1 MKKLVRSFILIMV
14 LLVAGFNAMPAFAQS
29 NSGNNPTITAEVDRY
44 HVSTDETV
52 MLTITVDVKGSSPSK
67 PQLPLLEGFTIIRSS
82 SGAQIKVVNGAMSIQ
97 ETYQYNLRPTQTGD
111 LVIEPVTVNVNGITF
126 STDPIRITVTQGSG
140 NIQQV
145 PNPSLPVMPSLPSFP
160 SSPFFDSG
168 IFEPG
173 TTIEPSETPTE
184 LAGQDFFIEAEVD
197 KLSPFMGEQVIYTL
211 RFYNAVRLYDD
222 PQYQPPSFT
231 GFWHENQPDEAN
243 YSLQQTGRTYN
254 VTELQT
260 VLFPTVVGEI
270 NIEPAEITIS
280 GGFFSNGQI
289 LRTQP
294 TTLDVQILPQNAPPS
309 FQGAVG
315 QFDIQ
320 AGVDTNQTVINEPV
334 TLNLTIN
341 GQGNI
346 NNLADP
352 VWNEG
357 PEWRA
362 FDSQASNSTQFEGGK
377 LAGSRTYERILVPTQ
392 AGTLIIPAVE
402 FSYFDPETSS
412 YKTIST
418 QPFEVVVE
426 SSGTGS
432 TTASPEVNSGS
443 DALRNESPNSSIRP
457 NKPAPPN
464 WIQGSTLLT
473 KRPEYWLLWTL
484 PLFLLMGQFGWQQ
497 YLKRW
502 QINPSQRRRNE
513 AAKKARRA
521 IRAAHKRP
529 AEVYDAAVQILV
541 TFISEK
547 LTRPISGLTQD
558 ELDGLLRSEG
568 VAEDLIERVQNCITL
583 SEFGRFAPSG
593 ENSSP
598 KELLRRTEKL
608 IMELDKAL

>member
-1 MKKLVRSFILIMV
+1 MKNLVRSFILIMV
-14 LLVAGFNAMPAFAQS
+14 LLVAGFNAIPALAQS
-29 NSGNNPTITAEVDRY
+29 NNGNNPIITAVVDRV

-52 MLTITVDVKGSSPSK
+52 MLTITVDLSGSSPSK
-67 PQLPLLEGFTIIRSS
+67 PQLPSLGGFTVIRSS
-82 SGAQIKVVNGAMSIQ
+82 SGTQISLVNGVMSIQ

-111 LVIEPVTVNVNGITF
+111 LVIEPITVNVNGITF

-140 NIQQV
+140 NIQPV

-160 SSPFFDSG
+160 SSTTFDSG
-168 IFEPG
+168 IIEPG
-173 TTIEPSETPTE
+173 APMDPSEPPTE
-184 LAGQDFFIEAEVD
+184 LAGQDFFIVAEVD
-197 KLSPFMGEQVIYTL
+197 KLSPYLGEQVLYTL

-222 PQYQPPSFT
+222 PQYQPPGFT
-231 GFWHENQPDEAN
+231 GFWHEDQPDQAN
-243 YSLQQTGRTYN
+243 YSLQQAGRTYN

-260 VLFPTVVGEI
+260 ILFPTVIGETS
-270 NIEPAEITIS
+270 IEPAEIIIP
-280 GGFFSNGQI
+280 GGFFSNGQM

-294 TTLDVQILPQNAPPS
+294 TTLDVQTLPQNAPS
-309 FQGAVG
+309 SYQGAVG
-315 QFDIQ
+315 RFDIQ
-320 AGVDTNQTVINEPV
+320 AGVDTNHTVINEPV
-334 TLNLTIN
+334 TLKVTIS

-352 VWNEG
+352 IWKEG

-362 FDSQASNSTQFEGGK
+362 FDSQASNSIQFEGGK

-392 AGTLIIPAVE
+392 AEILIIPAIE

-412 YKTIST
+412 YQTIST
-418 QPFEVVVE
+418 QSFEVVVE
-426 SSGTGS
+426 SSGTGLTS
-432 TTASPEVNSGS
+432 ASPDINSGS
-443 DALRNESPNSSIRP
+443 DALNNESPNNNIRP

-473 KRPEYWLLWTL
+473 KLPGYWLLWTL
-484 PLFLLMGQFGWQQ
+484 PLFLLMGQLGWQQ

-502 QINPSQRRRNE
+502 QNDPSQRRRNE

-521 IRAAHKRP
+521 VRAAYKRP
-529 AEVYDAAVQILV
+529 AEVYDAAGQILV

-547 LTRPISGLTQD
+547 LTRRISGLTQD
-558 ELDGLLRSEG
+558 ELDELLRSEG

-583 SEFGRFAPSG
+583 SESGRYAQSG

-598 KELLRRTEKL
+598 KETLRRTEKL